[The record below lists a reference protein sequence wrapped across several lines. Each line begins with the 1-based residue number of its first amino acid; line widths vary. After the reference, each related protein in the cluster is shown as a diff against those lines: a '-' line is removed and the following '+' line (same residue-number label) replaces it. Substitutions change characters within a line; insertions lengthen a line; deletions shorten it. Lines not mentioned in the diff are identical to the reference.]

1 MTALPLSIEIE
12 TVRYIAFA
20 WYGFWSVLSLW
31 CTVSDK
37 RRAKS
42 HRWRIPEA
50 WLLGIGAAGGA
61 PVMLCCM
68 LVIRHKTRHA
78 KFMLTLPVFTLL
90 HGSLLYL
97 LWHS

>member
-1 MTALPLSIEIE
+1 MNLLSPYADTLRCVAL
-12 TVRYIAFA
+12 V
-20 WYGFWSVLSLW
+20 WYGLWSILALW
-31 CTVSDK
+31 CTISDK

-50 WLLGIGAAGGA
+50 WLLAIGAVGGA
-61 PVMLCCM
+61 PVMLLCM
-68 LVIRHKTRHA
+68 LFVRHKTRHA

-97 LWHS
+97 LWHT